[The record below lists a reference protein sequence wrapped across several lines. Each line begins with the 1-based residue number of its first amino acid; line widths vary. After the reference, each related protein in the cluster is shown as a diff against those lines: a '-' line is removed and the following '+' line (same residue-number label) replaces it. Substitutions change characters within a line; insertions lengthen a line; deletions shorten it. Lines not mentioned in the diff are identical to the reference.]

1 MAAPPPD
8 AGAAEMK
15 LLRELAALYA
25 RIGRVYISWF
35 PTLILLAAIVFL
47 PLGLLGALTAEIDVE
62 SLNIDSMI
70 KVAALVGAIGAITAC
85 LVAIAIGTA
94 IVGSID
100 NQDEG
105 EDQDHAAV
113 PVLPS

>member
-1 MAAPPPD
+1 MGMEAFYVMGSVLAVW
-8 AGAAEMK
+8 A
-15 LLRELAALYA
+15 LL
-25 RIGRVYISWF
+25 VS
-35 PTLILLAAIVFL
+35 
-47 PLGLLGALTAEIDVE
+47 LLGVVRKGFPGGRGGEI
-62 SLNIDSMI
+62 
-70 KVAALVGAIGAITAC
+70 AIGAITAC